1 MMTNK
6 RFIRMSTALLILI
19 VLMSGCTH
27 GQRSETIVIPSTE
40 ENHTSDQGSR
50 SFQVKTIYRLPASVT
65 DNDEMLGWS
74 APDTVIGLFKIV
86 RSSERMKRNLQRIS
100 IPYENLTNVQNV
112 DINTHSLELSP
123 DGKYISG
130 ITKTQDGDSL
140 TVISLSDGQHKEVA
154 RFNSREQLLVQ
165 KLSWSSDSR
174 YLSYLFTDSNSRQ
187 ESLGIY
193 DTDADIT
200 KDYHL
205 TGFEN
210 TGNITSVKISD
221 DGRSMLFTMVQSS
234 RKSSVVLGIINGS
247 EVDVQYEHQTGGEQ
261 IAWLNNEQFV
271 YLGTEGT
278 LYEYDRRNSELSV
291 LLENVERFEFSQ
303 NRKYIAYS
311 LNEKDSIFA
320 GKLQGKNILY
330 EEPVYHGINPSQM
343 LWSPDNNSLLVNG
356 EKIYSRLSRTPMVA
370 SPSDHQPFI
379 IKFQ

>member
-1 MMTNK
+1 MTNK
-6 RFIRMSTALLILI
+6 RFTRMSTLLLILI
-19 VLMSGCTH
+19 VLMSGCTN
-27 GQRSETIVIPSTE
+27 GQRSETIVISSTE

-50 SFQVKTIYRLPASVT
+50 SFQVKTIYRLPDSVT
-65 DNDEMLGWS
+65 DNDEMLGWA
-74 APDTVIGLFKIV
+74 APDTVVGLFKIV

-100 IPYENLTNVQNV
+100 IPYEHLTNIQNM
-112 DINTHSLELSP
+112 DSNIHSLELSP

-130 ITKTQDGDSL
+130 ITKKQDGDSL
-140 TVISLSDGQHKEVA
+140 TLISLSDGQRKEVA
-154 RFNSREQLLVQ
+154 RFNSREQQLVQ

-174 YLSYLFTDSNSRQ
+174 YLCYLFTDANGRQ

-193 DTDADIT
+193 DTEADRA
-200 KDYHL
+200 KDYRL
-205 TGFEN
+205 TGF
-210 TGNITSVKISD
+210 GNKGTFTAVKISD
-221 DGRSMLFTMVQSS
+221 DGRSMLFTMLQSN

-261 IAWLNNEQFV
+261 IAWLNNDQFV

-330 EEPVYHGINPSQM
+330 EEPVYHGIDPSQM
-343 LWSPDNNSLLVNG
+343 LWSPDNNSLLVIG
-356 EKIYSRLSRTPMVA
+356 QRIYSRLSRAPAVA
-370 SPSDHQPFI
+370 SPIDHQPFI

>member
-1 MMTNK
+1 MTNK
-6 RFIRMSTALLILI
+6 RFTRMSTALLILI
-19 VLMSGCTH
+19 MLMSGCTQ

-40 ENHTSDQGSR
+40 ENHASDQGSR
-50 SFQVKTIYRLPASVT
+50 SFQVKTIYRLPDSVT
-65 DNDEMLGWS
+65 DNDEVLGWT

-100 IPYENLTNVQNV
+100 IPYENLTNMQNV
-112 DINTHSLELSP
+112 DSNTHFLELSP

-140 TVISLSDGQHKEVA
+140 TLISLSDGQHKEVA

-174 YLSYLFTDSNSRQ
+174 YLCYLFTDSTGRQ

-205 TGFEN
+205 TGFGN
-210 TGNITSVKISD
+210 TGNITAVKISD
-221 DGRSMLFTMVQSS
+221 DGRSMLFSMLHSS

-247 EVDVQYEHQTGGEQ
+247 EVEVQYEHQTGGEQ
-261 IAWLNNEQFV
+261 ISWLNNDQFV